1 MTEPR
6 ALRPYQTEAVMA
18 VQSAWTVHNLTR
30 PAVVLPTGT
39 GKSTVIAELAA
50 DARRRG
56 ARVILLAHRGELL
69 DQMAASVGYVDPD
82 GEPVG
87 VMDKDRKEPERAIVA
102 ASFQTMTKA
111 ANLRAVGP
119 RDVVLVDEAHHAPAK
134 SYRGVLDELG
144 SFGPRVLTCGFTATM
159 VRADQEALGSI
170 WEEVVYE
177 KSLAWAISEGYL
189 VTPRGKTVVMDDL
202 NKLAKIRNVAGDYN
216 QGKLEE
222 VMAASVDST
231 VYAILTHAADRA
243 MIVFATGVDH
253 ADILAR
259 LLTERGISA
268 AAVVGSHSREERGAA
283 YELFRSG
290 GLQALVTVQVLTEGA
305 DFPRCDA
312 VVMGR
317 PTRSQSLYSQMV
329 GRALRPYPGKTDAL
343 VLDLTGTARDMSLV
357 TLTDLHSEAKT
368 ERVKSDGTIVEDQDL
383 ELDADK
389 VLDKV
394 PARERIGVI
403 DLEDIDLLQASA
415 ANWLHTRRGVRFLDC
430 RDELVFLWPADES
443 KDPADLETG
452 LVKVGHISAKG
463 QVSGGWLGNGAEG
476 TVEQAVE
483 AAEIYAARSGQF
495 PDRSAKWRTS
505 SQAASEGQLRFARS
519 LGIDGADAMTKG
531 RLADEITVRLATRRL
546 DG

>member
-170 WEEVVYE
+170 WEDVVYE
-177 KSLAWAISEGYL
+177 KSLAWAIAEGYL

-231 VYAILTHAADRA
+231 VNAILTHAADRA

-253 ADILAR
+253 AEILAE

-268 AAVVGSHSREERGAA
+268 MAVVGSHSREYRQAA
-283 YELFRSG
+283 YDQFTRGEI
-290 GLQALVTVQVLTEGA
+290 QALVTVQVLTEGA

-329 GRALRPYPGKTDAL
+329 GRALRPYPNKTDAL

-368 ERVKSDGTIVEDQDL
+368 ERVKADGTIVEDLPLD
-383 ELDADK
+383 LDAEA